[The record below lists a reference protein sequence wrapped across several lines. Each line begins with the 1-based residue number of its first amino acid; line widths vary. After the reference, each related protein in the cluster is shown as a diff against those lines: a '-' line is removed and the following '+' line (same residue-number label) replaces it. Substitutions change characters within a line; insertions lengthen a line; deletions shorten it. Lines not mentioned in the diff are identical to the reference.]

1 MIQSPDPQYSHHVE
15 ITSLE
20 RPPFDVRLKDNFK
33 SKAKCKYCGKYI
45 YRGITKNMKKI
56 PISLIVD
63 PWGTSIPAVHW
74 EVCKKKF

>member
-45 YRGITKNMKKI
+45 YWWI
-56 PISLIVD
+56 
-63 PWGTSIPAVHW
+63 
-74 EVCKKKF
+74 

>member
-20 RPPFDVRLKDNFK
+20 RPPFDVRLKDDFN
-33 SKAKCKYCGKYI
+33 SKAKCKNCGKYI

-63 PWGTSIPAVHW
+63 PWGASIPAVHW